1 MKIVIGIT
9 GHPEK
14 IGSFIELHQGER
26 DSLTE
31 VGPFLS
37 WDEALAW
44 QDSLKSKIEEIE
56 EVSVEPQ
63 TLSETVYYGFTF
75 ERVS

>member
-14 IGSFIELHQGER
+14 IVDFIELYQGEK

-37 WDEALAW
+37 WEEALGW
-44 QDSLKSKIEEIE
+44 QNGLKSKIENIE

-63 TLSETVYYGFTF
+63 TFSETVYYGFTF
-75 ERVS
+75 ERVG